1 MHQLCSKIGYTKKRL
16 YDLAASLD
24 DMYKE
29 FQDKQTEL
37 KKYEKEKIK
46 ELQNLEMVYHK
57 AHPMPKNNADSEKIA
72 MKIMSR
78 MVYLNR
84 QPKTDEVTIRLE
96 ELSKILD
103 WIETN

>member
-16 YDLAASLD
+16 YDLAESLD
-24 DMYKE
+24 EMYKE

-37 KKYEKEKIK
+37 KKYERDKIK

-57 AHPMPKNNADSEKIA
+57 AHPIPKDNVDSEKIA
-72 MKIMSR
+72 MKVMSR
-78 MVYLNR
+78 MIYLNR
-84 QPKTDEVTIRLE
+84 LQQTPEVTTRLD
-96 ELSKILD
+96 ELARLLD

>member
-1 MHQLCSKIGYTKKRL
+1 MHKLCSKIGYTKKRL
-16 YDLAASLD
+16 YDLAESLD

-29 FQDKQTEL
+29 LQDTKDEL
-37 KKYEKEKIK
+37 KRYEREKVK

-57 AHPMPKNNADSEKIA
+57 AHPIPKDNVDSEKIA

-84 QPKTDEVTIRLE
+84 QVQTADITTRFD
-96 ELSKILD
+96 ELSRLLD